1 MSRTRKPAAPPA
13 APSTPVAPASP
24 APEASPAKAPLT
36 RAQRALIASRLNE
49 AEQLCNDR
57 GTLLTPLRREVL
69 KLLLERGGSAK
80 AYDLHDDMRNAHGR
94 VAPMTVYRALDFL
107 MQMQLVHRVDSLN
120 VFIACSHGETAAAD
134 HQHDALML
142 VCTRCDKVVEQA
154 AHEVASRLTSELA
167 ERFGFA
173 AQGVEVKGLCRDC
186 AAMDQRTSGS
196 SETARR

>member
-1 MSRTRKPAAPPA
+1 MSRSRKPAASPATPA
-13 APSTPVAPASP
+13 APANPAPAP
-24 APEASPAKAPLT
+24 GAVKAPLS
-36 RAQRALIASRLNE
+36 RAQRALIAGRLVE
-49 AEQLCNDR
+49 AERLCNER

-120 VFIACSHGETAAAD
+120 VFIACSHDDTTLPD
-134 HQHDALML
+134 HGHDSLML
-142 VCTRCDKVVEQA
+142 VCTACDKVVEQP
-154 AHEVASRLTSELA
+154 AHEVAHQLSTELN

-173 AQGVEVKGLCRDC
+173 AQAIEAKGLCKEC
-186 AAMDQRTSGS
+186 VAA
-196 SETARR
+196 ARKT

>member
-1 MSRTRKPAAPPA
+1 MSRTRKPAAAPATPA
-13 APSTPVAPASP
+13 APPSP
-24 APEASPAKAPLT
+24 APAASAAKTPLSRT
-36 RAQRALIASRLNE
+36 QRALITARLAE

-120 VFIACSHGETAAAD
+120 VFIACSHGEAD
-134 HQHDALML
+134 SPDHNHDALML

-154 AHEVASRLTSELA
+154 AHEVASRLSAELA

-173 AQGVEVKGLCRDC
+173 AQGVEVKGLCREC
-186 AAMDQRTSGS
+186 AATGERPAGPSD
-196 SETARR
+196 TARR

>member
-1 MSRTRKPAAPPA
+1 MSRTRNPANPPPPPA
-13 APSTPVAPASP
+13 APASP
-24 APEASPAKAPLT
+24 APAESPAKAPLT
-36 RAQRALIASRLNE
+36 RAERALIASRLAE
-49 AEQLCNDR
+49 AQQLCNDR

-120 VFIACSHGETAAAD
+120 VFIACSHGETSSPD

-154 AHEVASRLTSELA
+154 AHEVASRLTTELA
-167 ERFGFA
+167 ERFGFV
-173 AQGVEVKGLCRDC
+173 AQGVEIKGLCREC
-186 AAMDQRTSGS
+186 AAKGERASDP
-196 SETARR
+196 SETAHR

>member
-1 MSRTRKPAAPPA
+1 MSRTRKSATATTAPAE
-13 APSTPVAPASP
+13 SGTTPGAPASTKP
-24 APEASPAKAPLT
+24 SLT
-36 RAQRALIASRLNE
+36 RTQRALIASRLTE
-49 AEQLCNDR
+49 AERLCNER

-120 VFIACSHGETAAAD
+120 VFIACSHDDTAQAN
-134 HQHDALML
+134 HTHDALML
-142 VCTRCDKVVEQA
+142 VCTACDRVVEQS
-154 AHEVASRLTSELA
+154 AHEVSHRLSADLK

-173 AQGVEVKGLCRDC
+173 AHGIEVKGLCKEC
-186 AAMDQRTSGS
+186 LTSH
-196 SETARR
+196 RQD

>member
-1 MSRTRKPAAPPA
+1 MSRTRKPAAAPAPSDAQPSAAPA
-13 APSTPVAPASP
+13 AST
-24 APEASPAKAPLT
+24 AKAPLT
-36 RAQRALIASRLNE
+36 RAQRALIATRLAE

-120 VFIACSHGETAAAD
+120 VFIACSHDEAD
-134 HQHDALML
+134 SSDHRHDTLML

-154 AHEVASRLTSELA
+154 AHEVASRLRTELA
-167 ERFGFA
+167 DRFGFT
-173 AQGVEVKGLCRDC
+173 AQGVEAKGLCRECSATDRH
-186 AAMDQRTSGS
+186 A
-196 SETARR
+196 